1 MTDIIDQK
9 KYNKRREQRFLL
21 SSHEVD
27 WTFDSPTYNIKLT
40 WGFEHLRGLRLP
52 PLEPTLQLSTTS
64 HSCRI
69 CVHQYETNMIKKK
82 NLIYAKNVSIEITR
96 THWYLRKVTEILRY
110 PMNLI
115 YLKILET
122 FILFYLLV
130 SVILGKTLTQKI

>member
-1 MTDIIDQK
+1 MKQIW
-9 KYNKRREQRFLL
+9 L
-21 SSHEVD
+21 
-27 WTFDSPTYNIKLT
+27 
-40 WGFEHLRGLRLP
+40 
-52 PLEPTLQLSTTS
+52 
-64 HSCRI
+64 
-69 CVHQYETNMIKKK
+69 KK

-115 YLKILET
+115 YLKNLET